1 MHIKTPF
8 AIKKEGII
16 MKKPRHYIW
25 GIGLIA
31 VMNLGLYGQLPD
43 PKEIL
48 SKSESAIRNIQ
59 SISYRAEYYVIGT
72 LKYSGNIDAVLS
84 PHQGDVLFV
93 RSTEDKFMGGKF
105 VVHGVKPRTKPEQS
119 IASYKI
125 VYDGKKVK
133 KLIEPEKVVYVNDQD
148 QAGKYLLIDVF
159 DLILSDFR
167 ALKPM
172 ERNSQADRIQY
183 EGLAVVGGVSC
194 HIIHLFFTGESSLQE
209 TWWFVGIDDF
219 LPRKVQQ
226 KGYGLPK
233 QEIVQIMTMTE
244 MKVDVAVD
252 SSQFILDV
260 PEGFRVKVYQMES
273 AASPTLPLGE
283 IAPGWILKDSDNRL
297 HSLQNFHG
305 KIVIMDFWATWCG
318 PCRQAM
324 PVLQKIYDRYAQ
336 KGIVVLGISTWESG
350 DPVQY
355 MRKNRY
361 SYKLLLDGDDVAKK
375 YKVSGIPTLY
385 IIGPDGKIL
394 YCEVGFDGDPDRFFS
409 IIDRI
414 VKEHLN
420 L

>member
-1 MHIKTPF
+1 MKILRILLYGALLIF
-8 AIKKEGII
+8 AFSS
-16 MKKPRHYIW
+16 
-25 GIGLIA
+25 LA
-31 VMNLGLYGQLPD
+31 LGQLPD

-48 SKSESAIRNIQ
+48 LKSESAIRNIQ

-105 VVHGVKPRTKPEQS
+105 VVHGVKPRTKTEQS

-125 VYDGKKVK
+125 IYDGKKVK
-133 KLIEPEKVVYVNDQD
+133 KLIEAEKVVYVNDPD
-148 QAGKYLLIDVF
+148 QAGKYLLIDVLA
-159 DLILSDFR
+159 LILSDFR

-172 ERNSQADRIQY
+172 EGNSQADRLQY

-226 KGYGLPK
+226 KRYGLAK
-233 QEIVQIMTMTE
+233 QEIVQILTMTE

-252 SSQFILDV
+252 SSRFILDV
-260 PEGFRVKVYQMES
+260 PEGFKVKAYQMES
-273 AASPTLPLGE
+273 SASPTLPLGE
-283 IAPGWILKDSDNRL
+283 IAPEWLLKDSENRL
-297 HSLQNFHG
+297 NALQDFRG

-385 IIGPDGKIL
+385 VIGPDGKIL
-394 YCEVGFDGDPDRFFS
+394 YGEVGFEDNTEQFYS
-409 IIDRI
+409 KLEQVI
-414 VKEHLN
+414 VSN
-420 L
+420 LKKK